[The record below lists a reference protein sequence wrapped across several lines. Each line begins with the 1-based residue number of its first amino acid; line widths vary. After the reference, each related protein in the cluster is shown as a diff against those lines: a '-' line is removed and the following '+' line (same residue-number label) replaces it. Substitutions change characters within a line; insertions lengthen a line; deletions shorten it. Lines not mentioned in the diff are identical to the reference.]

1 MSGLQRRKPWWYVLS
16 LMALAGLMLGSAPVQ
31 AAPPRPP
38 APAEPPDPSAMVGQ
52 VGPTVVD
59 VNTQM
64 GYQSAT
70 GAGTGIVL
78 DPNGVVLT
86 NNHVISGATDIKAVS
101 IGNGQTYDVDVV
113 GFDRNHDVAVL
124 QLRGAA
130 GLIPA
135 NIGSSAGL
143 AVGDP
148 VVALGNAGGQGGTPS
163 AVPGEVTALNQTVSA
178 SDELTGS
185 TETLSNLI
193 KASTP
198 IRPGDS
204 GGPLVNAAGQ
214 VIGLNTAAS
223 QNFQFLQQRGDGF
236 AIPIDQAMSIAGQI
250 RSGAGSPTV
259 HIGDTAFLGVGVV
272 DSNGAGAKVVQIIP
286 DAPAAQGGLS
296 EDDVITAV
304 DGTPVDSPTA
314 LTNLLDQHHPGDTI
328 ELTWRG
334 PSSGDQTGKVTLA
347 PGPAG

>member
-1 MSGLQRRKPWWYVLS
+1 MAVVGLL
-16 LMALAGLMLGSAPVQ
+16 LASAPAQ
-31 AAPPRPP
+31 AAP
-38 APAEPPDPSAMVGQ
+38 APDPSAVVGQ
-52 VGPTVVD
+52 VGPNVVD
-59 VNTQM
+59 INTQM
-64 GYQSAT
+64 GYQSAV
-70 GAGTGIVL
+70 GAGTGIVI

-86 NNHVISGATDIKAVS
+86 NNHVISGATNISAVAIS
-101 IGNGQTYDVDVV
+101 NNQPYDVDVV
-113 GFDRNHDVAVL
+113 GYDRNHDVAVL
-124 QLRGAA
+124 QLRGAN

-135 NIGSSAGL
+135 NVGSSAGV

-163 AVPGEVTALNQTVSA
+163 AVPGNVTALNQTVSA

-185 TETLSNLI
+185 TETLTNLI

-204 GGPLVNAAGQ
+204 GGPMVNAAGQ

-223 QNFQFLQQRGDGF
+223 QNYQIPQQGGGDGF

-250 RSGAGSPTV
+250 RSGAGSGAV
-259 HIGDTAFLGVGVV
+259 HVGDTAFLGVGVV
-272 DSNGAGAKVVQIIP
+272 DNNGAGAKVVQVIP
-286 DAPAAQGGLS
+286 GTPAADGGINQ
-296 EDDVITAV
+296 EDVITAV
-304 DGTPVDSPTA
+304 DGNPVNSPTA
-314 LTNLLDQHHPGDTI
+314 LTDLLDRHHPGDTI

-334 PSSGDQTGKVTLA
+334 PLNGDQTAKVTLA